1 MMTGVKQLELYHLVL
16 SAARAI
22 SVYYPG
28 MRWTAEA
35 SGLGRNWFVASLI
48 AAREPEAFTV
58 HYYYERIP
66 YLAEERRR
74 APLRALAQ
82 GGFATEIARDA
93 YCLTARGHAALAQV
107 VTAMHRELGQAA
119 PMSGVDLARLCALL
133 GRLVA
138 ATWAAPE
145 PRDKWCL
152 RYSRWSDPGPDAP
165 ALVRID
171 QHLSDLACFRDDAH
185 ISSWQLRGVSGEAW
199 EALTFAWYGA
209 VRTADELAILLPFRG
224 HTVEGYRSALAE
236 LLDIGWVEE
245 SESVPGEYRLTG
257 KGRRVREEAER
268 ITDEVFFAPWQALS
282 GAELQE
288 LGYLLAGLRDAAHVA
303 ARSLPV
309 AV

>member
-1 MMTGVKQLELYHLVL
+1 MKTGVKQLELYHLVL

-28 MRWTAEA
+28 VRWAAEA

-66 YLAEERRR
+66 YIAEERRR
-74 APLRALAQ
+74 APLRALVQ
-82 GGFATEIARDA
+82 GGFATEAARDA
-93 YCLTARGHAALAQV
+93 FRLTARGHAALARV
-107 VTAMHRELGQAA
+107 VTAMHRELGQAT
-119 PMSGVDLARLCALL
+119 PGPGVDLARLSALL

-152 RYSRWSDPGPDAP
+152 RYSRWSHPGPAAAP
-165 ALVRID
+165 LVLID
-171 QHLSDLACFRDDAH
+171 QYLSDLACFRDDAH

-199 EALTFAWYGA
+199 EALTFVWYGA
-209 VRTADELAILLPFRG
+209 ARTADELAILLPFRG
-224 HTVEGYRSALAE
+224 HTAEGYRSALAE

-245 SESVPGEYRLTG
+245 VETAPGEHRLTE
-257 KGRRVREEAER
+257 KGRRVREEAES
-268 ITDEVFFAPWQALS
+268 ITDVVFFAPWEALTE
-282 GAELQE
+282 AELQE
-288 LGYLLAGLRDAAHVA
+288 LGYLLAGLRDAAYVA